1 MNAPHRAL
9 ATFTN
14 AQFERLVRSGGL
26 GDMRVELRRGMI
38 VKMSPQYVPHGTVKR
53 LLAKALEA
61 ALVEAG
67 LKWTV
72 DQEISVRFGNGFE
85 PLPDIIVWNS
95 SEAPANLDGPIPAA
109 TVKLIVEVADSTL
122 GDDLGEKL
130 EDYAA
135 GFLSEYWVADVQGR
149 LVLRHAGPQA
159 GGYAKRDPARFGETI
174 AALTQ
179 ASLRVDT
186 GALK

>member
-61 ALVEAG
+61 ALADAG
-67 LKWTV
+67 LNWTV
-72 DQEISVRFGNGFE
+72 DQEISVRFGAGFE
-85 PLPDIIVWNS
+85 PLPDIIVWDS
-95 SEAPANLDGPIPAA
+95 FSAPTNLDGPIPADV
-109 TVKLIVEVADSTL
+109 VKLIVEVADSSL

-135 GFLSEYWVADVQGR
+135 GGLAEYWVADVQGR
-149 LVLRHAGPQA
+149 LVMRHSGPKA
-159 GGYAKRDPARFGETI
+159 NAYATREPARFGEAI
-174 AALTQ
+174 AALTIP
-179 ASLRVDT
+179 ALLVDT
-186 GALK
+186 SALA